1 METENLTQQLL
12 MKATSLKG
20 DWFRVK

>member
-12 MKATSLKG
+12 TKATSLKRG
-20 DWFRVK
+20 LV